1 MKQSRK
7 VEVLSE
13 NFFDF
18 KPKKNKPSL
27 WADCMECV
35 NSEYWEELKE
45 IIKDELNVKDVLIK
59 KPSPGFVGASAQK
72 HDLIVTLDTTFTS
85 VLVDEGIM
93 REVISAIQ
101 RQRKNQGLAITDKI
115 AVFYKATPRVCCVIE
130 EYYSEI
136 LFEVSALF
144 LEKDF
149 NDIPENL
156 PLISKNPF
164 PGEEFQFCISRVNEN
179 ALPIG
184 P

>member
-1 MKQSRK
+1 MSK
-7 VEVLSE
+7 
-13 NFFDF
+13 NFFEFQDT
-18 KPKKNKPSL
+18 KRIRY
-27 WADCMECV
+27 ADVLEFI
-35 NSEYWEELKE
+35 NSKYWEELKE
-45 IIKDELNVKDVLIK
+45 TIKDELNVKDVLIE
-59 KPSPGFVGASAQK
+59 KPSPDFVGVSKQK
-72 HDLIVTLDTTFTS
+72 NDIVVMLDTTFTS

-144 LEKDF
+144 LEKYF

-164 PGEEFQFCISRVNEN
+164 PGEEFHFCISRVNGN
-179 ALPIG
+179 KHH
-184 P
+184 